1 MIPRVT
7 HLTVQRQTLSNL
19 QGNLTAMADLQAQL
33 SSGKKIT
40 VPSDDP
46 AGASDVLRLRGEQRA
61 LTQYS
66 RNATDGDSWLT
77 TVDSALQASL
87 TAMRRARD
95 LTIQGGNG
103 GLGQSSRDALAA
115 DIEGV
120 RATIMDQA
128 NASYSGRTVF
138 AGTSD
143 AGFAFDPAANP
154 LDPPAVKYA
163 WHGVAGSS
171 VERRVSDAT
180 TVRVDADG
188 AAVFGDGDTS
198 VFALLDEVAGIL
210 RAGGDPTSRLNDIDA
225 RMEAML
231 TELSSA
237 GARQNQVGSAQTA
250 IVGNQLTTKTQLSG
264 IEDIDLAQTILDIQM
279 QEVAYNGALGAAAK
293 VLQPSLMDF
302 LR

>member
-143 AGFAFDPAANP
+143 AGFAFDPGANP

-171 VERRVSDAT
+171 RR
-180 TVRVDADG
+180 
-188 AAVFGDGDTS
+188 
-198 VFALLDEVAGIL
+198 
-210 RAGGDPTSRLNDIDA
+210 
-225 RMEAML
+225 
-231 TELSSA
+231 
-237 GARQNQVGSAQTA
+237 
-250 IVGNQLTTKTQLSG
+250 
-264 IEDIDLAQTILDIQM
+264 
-279 QEVAYNGALGAAAK
+279 
-293 VLQPSLMDF
+293 
-302 LR
+302 

>member
-7 HLTVQRQTLSNL
+7 HLTVQRQTLANL
-19 QGNLTAMADLQAQL
+19 QGNLTSMADLQSKL

-61 LTQYS
+61 LTQYA

-77 TVDSALQASL
+77 TVDSALQSSL

-95 LTIQGGNG
+95 LTMQGGNG
-103 GLGQSSRDALAA
+103 GLGQTSRDALAA
-115 DIEGV
+115 EIEGV
-120 RATIMDQA
+120 RGTLMDQA
-128 NASYSGRTVF
+128 NATYAGRTVF
-138 AGTSD
+138 AGTSA
-143 AGFAFDPAANP
+143 AGFAFDASADPALPAA
-154 LDPPAVKYA
+154 VRYA
-163 WHGVAGSS
+163 WHGVAGAS
-171 VERRVSDAT
+171 VERRVGDAT

-188 AAVFGDGDTS
+188 SAVFGDGDTS
-198 VFALLDEVAGIL
+198 VFALLDQVATTL
-210 RAGGDPTSRLNDIDA
+210 RSGGDPTTHLAAIDD

-231 TELSSA
+231 GELSA
-237 GARQNQVGSAQTA
+237 TGARQNQIGSAQQT
-250 IVGNQLTTKTQLSG
+250 IVGSQLTTKTQLSG
-264 IEDIDLAQTILDIQM
+264 IEDIDLAQTILEIQM

>member
-19 QGNLTAMADLQAQL
+19 QGNLTSMADLQAKL

-61 LTQYS
+61 LTQYA

-77 TVDSALQASL
+77 TVDAALQSSM

-95 LTIQGGNG
+95 LSIQGGNG
-103 GLGQSSRDALAA
+103 GLGPTSREALAA
-115 DIEGV
+115 EIEGV
-120 RATIMDQA
+120 RDTLMDQA
-128 NASYSGRTVF
+128 NASYAGRSVF

-143 AGFAFDPAANP
+143 AGRAFQPD
-154 LDPPAVKYA
+154 YS
-163 WHGVAGSS
+163 WTGTAGAS
-171 VERRVSDAT
+171 VDRRVGDAT

-188 AAVFGDGDTS
+188 SAVFGEGATS
-198 VFALLDEVAGIL
+198 VFALLDQVAATL
-210 RAGGDPTSRLNDIDA
+210 RSGGDSTTHLNAIDD
-225 RMEAML
+225 RMDAML
-231 TELSSA
+231 TELSSV
-237 GARQNQVGSAQTA
+237 GARQNQVGSAQTS
-250 IVGNQLTTKTQLSG
+250 IVSNQLTTKTQLSG

>member
-7 HLTVQRQTLSNL
+7 HLTVQRQTLANL
-19 QGNLTAMADLQAQL
+19 QGNLTSMADLQAQL

-61 LTQYS
+61 LTQYA

-77 TVDSALQASL
+77 TVDSALQSSL
-87 TAMRRARD
+87 AAMRRARD

-103 GLGQSSRDALAA
+103 GLGPTSREALAA
-115 DIEGV
+115 EIEGV
-120 RATIMDQA
+120 RDGLMDQA
-128 NASYSGRTVF
+128 NASYAGRTVF

-143 AGFAFDPAANP
+143 AGRAFRPD
-154 LDPPAVKYA
+154 YT
-163 WHGVAGSS
+163 WTGTAGAS
-171 VERRVSDAT
+171 VDRRVGDAT

-188 AAVFGDGDTS
+188 SAVFGEGATS
-198 VFALLDEVAGIL
+198 VFALLDEVAATL
-210 RAGGDPTSRLNDIDA
+210 RSGGDAPQHLAAIDA
-225 RMEAML
+225 RMDAML
-231 TELSSA
+231 TELSSV
-237 GARQNQVGSAQTA
+237 GARQNQVGSAQTS
-250 IVGNQLTTKTQLSG
+250 IVSNQLTTKTQLSG